1 MGCDLSGIL
10 RRRASVAFQSTHP
23 SGVRQYGHDDSLK
36 KLEISIHAPQ
46 WGATPKK
53 RYFYYMTEFQSTHP
67 SGVRLFRLAGVR
79 LGLVHFNPRT
89 PVGCDQ
95 HGRCS
100 ALHSRK
106 FQSTHPS
113 GVRRSYEKQD
123 GATQGISIHAPQWGA
138 TDAFWAW
145 WAYVQIS
152 IHAPQWGAT
161 GGPRDVSRGRCI
173 SIHAPQWGATPVILP
188 HRSDTQLF
196 QSTHPSGVRRI

>member
-1 MGCDLSGIL
+1 MRLVRGRLNFNPRTPVGCDHA
-10 RRRASVAFQSTHP
+10 RRAHNHP
-23 SGVRQYGHDDSLK
+23 SRISIHAPQWGATVKREFDAGGRV
-36 KLEISIHAPQ
+36 ISIHAPQ

-113 GVRRSYEKQD
+113 GVRRGGRGRERD
-123 GATQGISIHAPQWGA
+123 AAGISIHAPQWGA
-138 TDAFWAW
+138 TLIRKAGRRNAGNFN
-145 WAYVQIS
+145 
-152 IHAPQWGAT
+152 
-161 GGPRDVSRGRCI
+161 PR
-173 SIHAPQWGATPVILP
+173 TPVGC
-188 HRSDTQLF
+188 D
-196 QSTHPSGVRRI
+196 